1 MTGNGG
7 SNERGSQKDMNDISP
22 LNKASNFQTLM
33 QGSSNNVRLNNTNS
47 FVGISSEVSLSQT
60 HTAVNLKNHTAGGNG
75 IS

>member
-1 MTGNGG
+1 MSGNGG

-22 LNKASNFQTLM
+22 MNKTSNFQTLM
-33 QGSSNNVRLNNTNS
+33 QGNSNARLNNTNS

-60 HTAVNLKNHTAGGNG
+60 HTTVNIKNNTAGGVG